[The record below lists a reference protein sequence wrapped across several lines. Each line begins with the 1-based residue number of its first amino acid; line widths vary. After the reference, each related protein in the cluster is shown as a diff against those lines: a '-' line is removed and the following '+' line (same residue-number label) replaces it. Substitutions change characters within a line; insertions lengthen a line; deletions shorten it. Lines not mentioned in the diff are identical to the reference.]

1 MSAFVATILL
11 PPFTGSILAQS
22 IGTGN
27 TIMIMSDH
35 RSGGVR
41 GPRLRVILQFS
52 MVAFARATII
62 VETFMLASFCAMHSV

>member
-1 MSAFVATILL
+1 VL

-27 TIMIMSDH
+27 TIIMTNH
-35 RSGGVR
+35 RSDGAR

-52 MVAFARATII
+52 MVAFARATIV